1 MNVSLVVHRV
11 GADTAKNIEQMDLAV
26 TQSAKAVAHLVL
38 FSEAAT
44 TGLILNND
52 PRHDL
57 MLGEPVPG
65 PATSHFADLAKSSRI
80 HIAFG
85 IL

>member
-26 TQSAKAVAHLVL
+26 TQSAKAGAHLVL
-38 FSEAAT
+38 FSEATT
-44 TGLILNND
+44 TGLILNYD

-57 MLGEPVPG
+57 ML
-65 PATSHFADLAKSSRI
+65 
-80 HIAFG
+80 
-85 IL
+85 